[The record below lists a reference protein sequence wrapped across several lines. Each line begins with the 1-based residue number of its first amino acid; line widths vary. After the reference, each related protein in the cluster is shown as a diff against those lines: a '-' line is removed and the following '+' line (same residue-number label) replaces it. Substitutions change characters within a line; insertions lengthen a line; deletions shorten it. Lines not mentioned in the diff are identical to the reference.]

1 MQKSLTA
8 DLGVISDA
16 DTTDGIVSFSSNFT
30 RTPGAMAKQHT
41 GKIISPAHLVP
52 WLNNTQVTYTSPAHL
67 VPWINNTQVR

>member
-16 DTTDGIVSFSSNFT
+16 DTTDGIVSFRSNFT

-41 GKIISPAHLVP
+41 GKIISPAYLVP
-52 WLNNTQVTYTSPAHL
+52 
-67 VPWINNTQVR
+67 